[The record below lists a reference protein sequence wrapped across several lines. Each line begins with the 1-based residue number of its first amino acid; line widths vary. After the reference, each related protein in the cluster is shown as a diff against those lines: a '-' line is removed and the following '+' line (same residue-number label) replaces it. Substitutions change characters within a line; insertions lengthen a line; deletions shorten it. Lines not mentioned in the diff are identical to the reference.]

1 MRQKLAKCSFL
12 GKPSH
17 IYQSHSASR
26 LVLHSAYLNSKN
38 KPWSHS
44 CTKYFHKSEC
54 KQIQARCHIFQKT
67 ARPVMAKLIFYSS
80 EFCYCTSDSLT
91 YLASPLSLSC
101 SEVSSFEP
109 LSFLLACS
117 GSCSLHSNIWASSW
131 DRPWQVDCDC
141 PTGAENSWK
150 LWLLAQMHLDM
161 TDQVSWVCLNWIF
174 GEEEKESVTEVTFPV
189 TNITASLVPDRT
201 NGWLALRMDTLLS
214 QFEKLDTSL
223 WIIFK
228 NEKNV
233 ERKTLHLRT
242 NRSVDANL
250 LLSQRK
256 GKVKARGE
264 NNSMTPRSVKKEG
277 PKPRRKEGR
286 CSVSELKTFG
296 SQGENIIHQTISL

>member
-117 GSCSLHSNIWASSW
+117 GSCSLHSNMSILLGQALASWLWLPHWSW
-131 DRPWQVDCDC
+131 EQLKTLTPGTDALRHDRP
-141 PTGAENSWK
+141 
-150 LWLLAQMHLDM
+150 
-161 TDQVSWVCLNWIF
+161 
-174 GEEEKESVTEVTFPV
+174 SVLGLP
-189 TNITASLVPDRT
+189 
-201 NGWLALRMDTLLS
+201 
-214 QFEKLDTSL
+214 
-223 WIIFK
+223 
-228 NEKNV
+228 
-233 ERKTLHLRT
+233 
-242 NRSVDANL
+242 
-250 LLSQRK
+250 
-256 GKVKARGE
+256 
-264 NNSMTPRSVKKEG
+264 
-277 PKPRRKEGR
+277 
-286 CSVSELKTFG
+286 
-296 SQGENIIHQTISL
+296 